1 MGFLSGIFGNQQQQ
15 PQQAQQP
22 AQNPSQQQPQ
32 RPQAAQGSGGPAQV
46 QAQQQQPANSQLQN
60 GQQQNPLDNFMN
72 LLTPKEGSQQQQQQ
86 PQSIFGNVPQ
96 EQIQQQIKGANFTN
110 GIDQAKVQAALSG
123 DSAAFMEVLNGVAQQ
138 AFAASFQA
146 SQGMVEH
153 GVSTGRKQL
162 EGSLDSHFKNYMLKQ
177 QTPSSDSPALQH
189 PVGKAFLQS
198 ISQQIANA
206 NPQMS
211 PAEVAK
217 AAEQNFT
224 EFAKMLA
231 PQQQQPSSQS
241 SQPAQDWSSVFQS
254 FSLSVFQLT
263 EPQNGNWSD
272 FFRALADRSGGKIV
286 RSNDHSA
293 DAEWQCASL
302 RTYFFAEG

>member
-15 PQQAQQP
+15 PQQAQQS

-46 QAQQQQPANSQLQN
+46 QQQNGQPANSQLQN

-86 PQSIFGNVPQ
+86 PKSIFGNVPQ

-241 SQPAQDWSSVFQS
+241 SQPAQDWTSYLQ
-254 FSLSVFQLT
+254 
-263 EPQNGNWSD
+263 
-272 FFRALADRSGGKIV
+272 
-286 RSNDHSA
+286 
-293 DAEWQCASL
+293 
-302 RTYFFAEG
+302 

>member
-15 PQQAQQP
+15 PQQAQQS

-46 QAQQQQPANSQLQN
+46 QQQNGQPANSQLQN

-72 LLTPKEGSQQQQQQ
+72 LLTPKEGSPQQQQQ
-86 PQSIFGNVPQ
+86 PKSIFGNVPQ

-123 DSAAFMEVLNGVAQQ
+123 DSNAFMEVLNGVAQQ

-177 QTPSSDSPALQH
+177 QTPSSDNPALQH

-241 SQPAQDWSSVFQS
+241 SQPAQDWTSYLQ
-254 FSLSVFQLT
+254 
-263 EPQNGNWSD
+263 
-272 FFRALADRSGGKIV
+272 
-286 RSNDHSA
+286 
-293 DAEWQCASL
+293 
-302 RTYFFAEG
+302 

>member
-46 QAQQQQPANSQLQN
+46 QQQNGQPANSQLQN

-123 DSAAFMEVLNGVAQQ
+123 DSNAFMEVLNGVAQQ

-241 SQPAQDWSSVFQS
+241 SQPAQDWTSYLQ
-254 FSLSVFQLT
+254 
-263 EPQNGNWSD
+263 
-272 FFRALADRSGGKIV
+272 
-286 RSNDHSA
+286 
-293 DAEWQCASL
+293 
-302 RTYFFAEG
+302 

>member
-46 QAQQQQPANSQLQN
+46 QQQNGQPANSQLQN

-72 LLTPKEGSQQQQQQ
+72 LLTPKEGSQQQSQQQ

-96 EQIQQQIKGANFTN
+96 EQIQQQIKSANFTN

-177 QTPSSDSPALQH
+177 QTPSSDNPALQH

-206 NPQMS
+206 NPRMS

-241 SQPAQDWSSVFQS
+241 SQPAQDWTSYLQ
-254 FSLSVFQLT
+254 
-263 EPQNGNWSD
+263 
-272 FFRALADRSGGKIV
+272 
-286 RSNDHSA
+286 
-293 DAEWQCASL
+293 
-302 RTYFFAEG
+302 

>member
-15 PQQAQQP
+15 QPQQAQQS
-22 AQNPSQQQPQ
+22 QNPSQQRPQ
-32 RPQAAQGSGGPAQV
+32 QPQAAQGSGGPAQV
-46 QAQQQQPANSQLQN
+46 QQQNGQPANSQLQN
-60 GQQQNPLDNFMN
+60 GGQQNPLDNFMN
-72 LLTPKEGSQQQQQQ
+72 LLTPKQGASQGQQQQSD
-86 PQSIFGNVPQ
+86 SIFGNVPQ
-96 EQIQQQIKGANFTN
+96 DQIQQQIKSANFTN

-123 DSAAFMEVLNGVAQQ
+123 DANAFMEVLNGVAQQ

-153 GVSTGRKQL
+153 GVKAGRTQI
-162 EGSLDSHFKNYMLKQ
+162 ESNLDSHFKTYMLKQ
-177 QTPSSDSPALQH
+177 QTPSSDNPALQH

-206 NPQMS
+206 NPSMS

-231 PQQQQPSSQS
+231 PQQQQASNQPSQQS
-241 SQPAQDWSSVFQS
+241 PDWTSYLQ
-254 FSLSVFQLT
+254 
-263 EPQNGNWSD
+263 
-272 FFRALADRSGGKIV
+272 
-286 RSNDHSA
+286 
-293 DAEWQCASL
+293 
-302 RTYFFAEG
+302 

>member
-15 PQQAQQP
+15 PQQAQQQ

-96 EQIQQQIKGANFTN
+96 DQIQQQIKSANFTN

-241 SQPAQDWSSVFQS
+241 SQPAQDWTSYLQ
-254 FSLSVFQLT
+254 
-263 EPQNGNWSD
+263 
-272 FFRALADRSGGKIV
+272 
-286 RSNDHSA
+286 
-293 DAEWQCASL
+293 
-302 RTYFFAEG
+302 

>member
-15 PQQAQQP
+15 PQQAQQQ

-96 EQIQQQIKGANFTN
+96 EQIQQQIKSANFTN

-241 SQPAQDWSSVFQS
+241 SQPAQDWTSYLQ
-254 FSLSVFQLT
+254 
-263 EPQNGNWSD
+263 
-272 FFRALADRSGGKIV
+272 
-286 RSNDHSA
+286 
-293 DAEWQCASL
+293 
-302 RTYFFAEG
+302 

>member
-15 PQQAQQP
+15 PQQAQQQ

-241 SQPAQDWSSVFQS
+241 SQPAQDWTSYLQ
-254 FSLSVFQLT
+254 
-263 EPQNGNWSD
+263 
-272 FFRALADRSGGKIV
+272 
-286 RSNDHSA
+286 
-293 DAEWQCASL
+293 
-302 RTYFFAEG
+302 

>member
-1 MGFLSGIFGNQQQQ
+1 MGFLSGIFGGQPQQQQ
-15 PQQAQQP
+15 QQQQAQSPQQGQAQQP
-22 AQNPSQQQPQ
+22 PK
-32 RPQAAQGSGGPAQV
+32 PQAAAGSGGPVQV
-46 QAQQQQPANSQLQN
+46 QQTQPANSQLQN

-72 LLTPKEGSQQQQQQ
+72 LLTPKQDAQQNQQQSQSS
-86 PQSIFGNVPQ
+86 SIFGDVPQ
-96 EQIQQQIKGANFTN
+96 DQIQQQIKSANFTS

-153 GVSTGRKQL
+153 GVKTGNDRMTGQ
-162 EGSLDSHFKNYMLKQ
+162 LDSHFKNYMLKQ
-177 QTPSSDSPALQH
+177 QTPMSDSPALKH

-206 NPQMS
+206 NPGMS

-217 AAEQNFT
+217 AAEENFT

-231 PQQQQPSSQS
+231 PQQQQTAANTASQQNS
-241 SQPAQDWSSVFQS
+241 DWTSYLQ
-254 FSLSVFQLT
+254 
-263 EPQNGNWSD
+263 
-272 FFRALADRSGGKIV
+272 
-286 RSNDHSA
+286 
-293 DAEWQCASL
+293 
-302 RTYFFAEG
+302 